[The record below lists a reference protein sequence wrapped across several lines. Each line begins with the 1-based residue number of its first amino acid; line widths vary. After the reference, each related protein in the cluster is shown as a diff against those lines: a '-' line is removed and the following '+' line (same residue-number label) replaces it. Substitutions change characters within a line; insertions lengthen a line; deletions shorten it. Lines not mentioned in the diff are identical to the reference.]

1 MGINPSISIAYI
13 VHFFNLFLSI
23 QKKREEEFDV
33 DVGVGI
39 DVGQG
44 YALDVAFAL
53 GVDVALVLVL
63 GIVEKTDFL
72 RIVRAPCILLLS
84 NMKGAIRWKEY

>member
-1 MGINPSISIAYI
+1 MCCNRNSIHIIQKTSIKINI
-13 VHFFNLFLSI
+13 I

-33 DVGVGI
+33 DVEVGV

-44 YALDVAFAL
+44 YALDVAVVL

-63 GIVEKTDFL
+63 GIVRKTDFL